1 MAVACVCL
9 CMGHISPLLF
19 GGNILFR
26 SRVTVEEIIFIF
38 GTNIWRISSTPVQT
52 HATVYKCRFLNIK
65 FTMLSHVRFGDRT
78 SMQTVVNYHFGRF
91 PFLVVINSDLL
102 YRMTWTSR
110 VFFPFWLCRREFS
123 GMLWAFTFSDPLNLD
138 TVLKS
143 QLDSLDMVNTNAN
156 FISVDFFANV
166 YRPFGQMNPRPSHM
180 NKMLNCAVI
189 FLFLFFLNVK
199 AILHK

>member
-1 MAVACVCL
+1 MCL

-38 GTNIWRISSTPVQT
+38 GTNIWRISSTPVRT

-78 SMQTVVNYHFGRF
+78 SMQTVVHYHFGRF

-110 VFFPFWLCRREFS
+110 VFFLFDYAGE
-123 GMLWAFTFSDPLNLD
+123 
-138 TVLKS
+138 
-143 QLDSLDMVNTNAN
+143 SLVEC
-156 FISVDFFANV
+156 SE
-166 YRPFGQMNPRPSHM
+166 H
-180 NKMLNCAVI
+180 
-189 FLFLFFLNVK
+189 
-199 AILHK
+199 LHFPTRSI